1 MYETLLKSMGSKV
14 GVFCGAMMRSVD
26 GAVAVY
32 VSAGLMLA
40 RTLRSFANLISSSK
54 LRQESELLVAV
65 ETVMVGEGEEV
76 QTMTL
81 ADTC

>member
-1 MYETLLKSMGSKV
+1 
-14 GVFCGAMMRSVD
+14 MRSVD

-65 ETVMVGEGEEV
+65 ETVMAGEGEEG